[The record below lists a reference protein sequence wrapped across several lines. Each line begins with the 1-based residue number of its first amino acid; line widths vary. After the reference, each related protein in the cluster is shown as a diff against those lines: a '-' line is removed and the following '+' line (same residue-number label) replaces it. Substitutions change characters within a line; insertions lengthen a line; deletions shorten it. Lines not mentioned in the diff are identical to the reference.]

1 MKLTPANSN
10 GIGKDGLHI
19 PKAPA
24 LGLLLEQPRFGSYN
38 ERVTGSVAGHE
49 PISFEPFEK
58 VMHDFKVKWI
68 YERLRMD
75 EEKMA
80 V

>member
-1 MKLTPANSN
+1 VSPNSAGPE
-10 GIGKDGLHI
+10 GIHI

-38 ERVTGSVAGHE
+38 ERVESSPAEHGGITFA
-49 PISFEPFEK
+49 PFEK
-58 VMHDFKVKWI
+58 EMKAFKLKWI
-68 YERLRMD
+68 YERLRAD